1 MAEPFWSYL
10 EEEASCQ
17 VDRSFGD
24 SVHIG
29 GHAEDAVRLD
39 TQWVELRH
47 VDHTELGS
55 GASGGSASPGMT
67 GTSSLGE
74 PGRVK
79 LQLAVGRSTSIPWR
93 HIISSWLKNT
103 QYILL
108 DNMCRIEL
116 GIRHLITNACHV

>member
-1 MAEPFWSYL
+1 M

-39 TQWVELRH
+39 TQGMELRH

-55 GASGGSASPGMT
+55 RVSGGSASPGMT

-79 LQLAVGRSTSIPWR
+79 LQLAVGRSVNTGRRVCVEEEGKEQSVSDHSPLEHAWRTSDR
-93 HIISSWLKNT
+93 
-103 QYILL
+103 
-108 DNMCRIEL
+108 
-116 GIRHLITNACHV
+116 